1 LWPLDRRAN
10 TCRRWH
16 VGKEKALGLRQVR
29 VVAVRSGR
37 GRSQALE
44 SKVRFA
50 DNPSGKLAGGCQT
63 GIWTGSTNMGV
74 SEPSAIR
81 VNALLIVSVVFFAEM
96 WRCRVAFEAVWQS
109 LYLFSMVCFAR
120 KISSERTKFSILC
133 GVSGPFSAGFAG
145 EVQRLF
151 LS

>member
-1 LWPLDRRAN
+1 MTYRRQIFEFDPAKAASNLKKHKVSSSLVLNNYVGHRTSIVATGRRAN

-50 DNPSGKLAGGCQT
+50 DKPEIAEHKPRLQVLILELVPN
-63 GIWTGSTNMGV
+63 
-74 SEPSAIR
+74 SE
-81 VNALLIVSVVFFAEM
+81 
-96 WRCRVAFEAVWQS
+96 
-109 LYLFSMVCFAR
+109 
-120 KISSERTKFSILC
+120 SID
-133 GVSGPFSAGFAG
+133 V
-145 EVQRLF
+145 

>member
-1 LWPLDRRAN
+1 MLAIGHLLWPLDRRAN

-50 DNPSGKLAGGCQT
+50 DHPGVTDGDERFFRLVSRPLDAAMERRCNSCWRLSKRYRNEM
-63 GIWTGSTNMGV
+63 GS
-74 SEPSAIR
+74 
-81 VNALLIVSVVFFAEM
+81 F
-96 WRCRVAFEAVWQS
+96 
-109 LYLFSMVCFAR
+109 
-120 KISSERTKFSILC
+120 IS
-133 GVSGPFSAGFAG
+133 
-145 EVQRLF
+145 
-151 LS
+151 